1 MRNWEKLLAHP
12 DYTTDTGNRE
22 EGDIFSRGQI
32 RLGDQSGVNEIT
44 LEDAFN
50 RIGQLPG
57 EPMLL
62 VKTNKWGGK
71 PGGFYAK
78 AFVNKGA
85 DWDTLIQVLH
95 ENQAIGQYQSRKVW
109 VCGPGRKWN

>member
-1 MRNWEKLLAHP
+1 MTNWEKLLAH
-12 DYTTDTGNRE
+12 TTILLMEIEKKAIYFPGTNK
-22 EGDIFSRGQI
+22 I
-32 RLGDQSGVNEIT
+32 GDQSGVNEIT

-78 AFVNKGA
+78 HLLTKVLIGYS
-85 DWDTLIQVLH
+85 DTSFTQKSSYRSI
-95 ENQAIGQYQSRKVW
+95 
-109 VCGPGRKWN
+109 